1 MSMASRFF
9 SLIPS
14 IFTYTTVEG
23 SDIPKLHTS
32 LVTYIRQQQLA
43 SIIEEL
49 NDCNRPHSC
58 IACTG
63 GHGIGKSVLVL
74 QAVRDPSVSAT
85 FHRRCWIDCRVLT
98 DTSNFLE
105 ILARK
110 MGIPHTEFSPSTCE
124 AQLETLV
131 AAIRRLAVVR
141 RVIVLDD
148 LDYLYALDKSFTD
161 AVIKSL
167 SSIDKLVLVLTII
180 GWTSAPPREI
190 EWFLQLKPL
199 SLEMARYLFQ
209 SVYPVPLQRD
219 ALDKLLARV
228 RGIPKYIMI
237 LADLAF
243 RSRLQLKDLVQIVDD
258 PQSNLLG
265 TRTDHDVKSLEESI
279 RAYPPEDRL
288 DHHALYVLRFLA
300 SLPGGISQ
308 NQLQT
313 LVGLPVDIF
322 ASACQQMS
330 ALAYFDSE
338 PGDLLVLSRPLR
350 EYATR
355 TSTLDHQTQDIF
367 LKQLIALIE
376 KKGSLRPG
384 TPDFRQT
391 VQQFTEQKINIEN
404 ILFTFLDVDS
414 PIAVEAALLF
424 LKPRCAVKPSLKL
437 AAKVVEVAERKKMH
451 LLPYAL
457 QTEGEAR
464 YNSAFLGG
472 AGLLARAEALFS
484 TFKDDASVVGEM
496 ECRVLRTE
504 SAVRGRE
511 DLNPKEEWKQA
522 AEYARV
528 RLSTLSSETGK
539 RGHAHNLLTLAQLS
553 KDTKERNLLIADAHT
568 LFKDLEDGYGLILC
582 DFYSAA
588 SVHWQSLVNLAQKF
602 QVFRDF
608 EMAATCYKI
617 AFHSVIRSIIQG
629 APRNMTP
636 IVEYIKVF
644 GMREPFLK
652 AVTHLPQLLDLLKKA
667 IELYELLGR
676 NLDVA
681 FCQYHLAQLLPPA
694 EAIDLYSKAIY
705 QFAFSD
711 FTHHRD
717 RGTLDQCYSLV
728 EAEEYSA
735 AVPILEILQFQI
747 EYCGKNFQLR
757 CKELLAECHCRL
769 NARRPALQAVRETIK
784 IMEESKV
791 SPELQLQKY
800 RQLLAALDGTNTL
813 PSIAFCETVNEGHAR
828 IVEVETNDEE
838 KE

>member
-1 MSMASRFF
+1 MTLQYNLFPLSEMSMASRFF

-14 IFTYTTVEG
+14 IFTYTTAEG

-32 LVTYIRQQQLA
+32 LVTYIRQQELA

-49 NDCNRPHSC
+49 IDCNRPHSC

-74 QAVRDPSVSAT
+74 QAIRDPSVSAT

-105 ILARK
+105 ILARE
-110 MGIPHTEFSPSTCE
+110 MGVPHTEFSPSARE
-124 AQLETLV
+124 AQLEILV

-237 LADLAF
+237 LADLAC
-243 RSRLQLKDLVQIVDD
+243 RSRLQLKDLVQIVND
-258 PQSNLLG
+258 PRSNLLG

-300 SLPGGISQ
+300 SLPGGMSQ

-313 LVGLPVDIF
+313 LVGLPVDTF
-322 ASACQQMS
+322 ASACKQMS

-376 KKGSLRPG
+376 MKGSLRPG
-384 TPDFRQT
+384 TPDFPQT
-391 VQQFTEQKINIEN
+391 VKQFTEQKINIEN

-414 PIAVEAALLF
+414 PIAVEAALQF

-437 AAKVVEVAERKKMH
+437 AAKVVEVAEREKMH

-484 TFKDDASVVGEM
+484 TFEDDASVVGEM

-504 SAVRGRE
+504 SAFRGRK

-522 AEYARV
+522 AEYARA
-528 RLSTLSSETGK
+528 RLSTLNSETGR
-539 RGHAHNLLTLAQLS
+539 RGHAHNLLTLARLS
-553 KDTKERNLLIADAHT
+553 EDIKERNLLIADAHT

-582 DFYSAA
+582 DFYSAT
-588 SVHWQSLVNLAQKF
+588 SVQSRVHLAHKF

-608 EMAATCYKI
+608 KMAATCYKI
-617 AFHSVIRSIIQG
+617 AFHSVIGSIIQG
-629 APRNMTP
+629 SCRSMTP
-636 IVEYIKVF
+636 IEYIKVF
-644 GMREPFLK
+644 GIRELILK
-652 AVTHLPQLLDLLKKA
+652 AITHLPQLLDLLKKA
-667 IELYELLGR
+667 IDLYELLGQ

-694 EAIDLYSKAIY
+694 EAIDLYSQAIY
-705 QFAFSD
+705 QFTFSD
-711 FTHHRD
+711 FTHHRE

-728 EAEEYSA
+728 EA
-735 AVPILEILQFQI
+735 
-747 EYCGKNFQLR
+747 
-757 CKELLAECHCRL
+757 
-769 NARRPALQAVRETIK
+769 
-784 IMEESKV
+784 
-791 SPELQLQKY
+791 
-800 RQLLAALDGTNTL
+800 
-813 PSIAFCETVNEGHAR
+813 
-828 IVEVETNDEE
+828 
-838 KE
+838 